1 MTATL
6 SKSDLRAAALARREA
21 LSDEQR
27 AEAAEAMAQ
36 RKLPFEIVPGM
47 VVSGYS
53 PIRNEIDP
61 VPLMRKLAVQ
71 GADPGKIVNA
81 AQMSNKAGPWTA
93 VYGDGQSGKV
103 IIEALRSWRLVEARR
118 QGVPAFRIFS
128 DLTLRAIAQR
138 RPEKAAELLAVPGIG
153 ASAVEK
159 YGREIY
165 RICQILEEVEGGEPG
180 SSFGEAS
187 SAPGSSPPWSAGWQ
201 APLLP
206 TRPVSPRPRISAST
220 PASP

>member
-61 VPLMRKLAVQ
+61 VPLMRKLASRGARLALPAVMARGKSLAFRAWSPDDRLMLGPLGIPEPSPAAAEVIPDIMLVPLAAFDRQ
-71 GADPGKIVNA
+71 GHRIGYGAGHYDFTLA
-81 AQMSNKAGPWTA
+81 HLRKA
-93 VYGDGQSGKV
+93 KV
-103 IIEALRSWRLVEARR
+103 ITAIGTAFSVQEIKA
-118 QGVPAFRIFS
+118 VPAQPHDVALDYVLTEKKVFDFRS
-128 DLTLRAIAQR
+128 
-138 RPEKAAELLAVPGIG
+138 
-153 ASAVEK
+153 
-159 YGREIY
+159 
-165 RICQILEEVEGGEPG
+165 
-180 SSFGEAS
+180 
-187 SAPGSSPPWSAGWQ
+187 
-201 APLLP
+201 
-206 TRPVSPRPRISAST
+206 
-220 PASP
+220 